1 MRFLL
6 ALALGTSFAC
16 GLASTSSAT
25 EHTVKKNE
33 TLTRIALHT
42 GHSVRQLTLM
52 NEQIKQPDRIMIG
65 QKITYFD
72 ADDIADAISWCRM
85 RINEL
90 PASDRNAEYFRS
102 NMEDLSKN
110 NVRYSINEP
119 SGTHFSLI
127 LIYAQAWRAR
137 SS

>member
-1 MRFLL
+1 MRSVLVL
-6 ALALGTSFAC
+6 ALA
-16 GLASTSSAT
+16 ASLTCCVASASVAA
-25 EHTVKKNE
+25 EHTVKENE
-33 TLTRIALHT
+33 TLTRIALQT

-52 NEQIKQPDRIMIG
+52 NGQIKQPDRIVVG

-137 SS
+137 NS